1 MFLTVSRDLS
11 TDKQT
16 RRIEPLSN
24 STWSDKKEKLKN
36 SDHNLS
42 NDGWRKK
49 MTLCQFPDLPID
61 FCEYECIEALNFD
74 PKKPIFLSKWKFRE
88 PVENGAL
95 RTFFEHLY

>member
-1 MFLTVSRDLS
+1 MTVSRDQS
-11 TDKQT
+11 FDKYQNG
-16 RRIEPLSN
+16 IEPFRN
-24 STWSDKKEKLKN
+24 SKLSDKSEKRNN
-36 SDHNLS
+36 SNHISTNGGL
-42 NDGWRKK
+42 RKILN
-49 MTLCQFPDLPID
+49 LCQFPDLPID